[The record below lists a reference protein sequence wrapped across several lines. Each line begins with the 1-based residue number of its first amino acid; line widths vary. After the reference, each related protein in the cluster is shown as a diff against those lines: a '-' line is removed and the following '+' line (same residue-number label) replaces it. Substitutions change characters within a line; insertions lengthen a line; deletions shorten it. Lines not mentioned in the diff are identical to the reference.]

1 MVAQLAVASAVGVV
15 MSIAILVV
23 VSGWLLREATDE
35 VLRDTQTL
43 DVVERLEGNLL
54 YFVQVSNI
62 HVADPTPTT
71 AEMRQTMRARVD
83 ELEAALEALAG
94 SPDELE
100 AARGARQQID
110 RFFTVRMAAEA
121 SDDPLR
127 DIVRRSTQALDEA
140 LASVDHLRVI
150 NQRQLEASEMRAVR
164 LRRMSTGAGAGA
176 VLVVLAGVIGFV
188 LFLRHELI
196 GPLVALTGAARAFR
210 AGDLEAR
217 APEGGPREVG
227 DVARALNDTGAA
239 LAEQRRSRLT
249 FLAAV
254 AHDLRTPLQAL
265 KTSVDLLRMEPDLGE
280 RPHVRT
286 VIDRI
291 ERQNERLLIMA
302 NDLGD
307 ASQIEAGELSLT
319 RQAVDLRDPVRAI
332 VDLYRPT
339 TADHAIDLVVPSD
352 PIVVEADVVRIEQVA
367 GNLMSNAIKYS
378 PDGGRITVALEA
390 REEVAVLSVA
400 DEGLGI
406 EPEALGQLFQPFRR
420 GKRSS
425 HLVTGSGLGLSVS
438 KRIVTAHGGNIHV
451 DSEVGRG
458 TTFRVVLPLASAEVS
473 AKITARRGAPG

>member
-1 MVAQLAVASAVGVV
+1 GHARPHVVVVTPRLIGCNVAVAPSLARRAGQRAAAASDCVGPGWVYRFLVGPPTDPPRSTRSARSLRMVAQLAVASGVGVV

-121 SDDPLR
+121 SDDALR

-150 NQRQLEASEMRAVR
+150 NQRQLEASETRAVR

-188 LFLRHELI
+188 LFLR
-196 GPLVALTGAARAFR
+196 
-210 AGDLEAR
+210 
-217 APEGGPREVG
+217 
-227 DVARALNDTGAA
+227 
-239 LAEQRRSRLT
+239 
-249 FLAAV
+249 
-254 AHDLRTPLQAL
+254 
-265 KTSVDLLRMEPDLGE
+265 
-280 RPHVRT
+280 
-286 VIDRI
+286 
-291 ERQNERLLIMA
+291 
-302 NDLGD
+302 
-307 ASQIEAGELSLT
+307 
-319 RQAVDLRDPVRAI
+319 
-332 VDLYRPT
+332 
-339 TADHAIDLVVPSD
+339 
-352 PIVVEADVVRIEQVA
+352 
-367 GNLMSNAIKYS
+367 
-378 PDGGRITVALEA
+378 
-390 REEVAVLSVA
+390 
-400 DEGLGI
+400 
-406 EPEALGQLFQPFRR
+406 
-420 GKRSS
+420 
-425 HLVTGSGLGLSVS
+425 
-438 KRIVTAHGGNIHV
+438 
-451 DSEVGRG
+451 
-458 TTFRVVLPLASAEVS
+458 
-473 AKITARRGAPG
+473 